1 MNFKEFMNLLI
12 DDKLKGVYL
21 FDSKEEFLNDTI
33 IEEVRNKVN
42 IPDFNLVEI
51 KGNTN
56 IETIKNSYE
65 TYPVMDEKKY
75 IIWRN
80 IDISKKSI
88 KEYENTL
95 NVLADDFKEFSEF
108 AVLLIFSDNPPFK
121 GKFYKSVVKNGKI
134 VEINRLNQKELE
146 SFIGKRF
153 VRNGK
158 KIQKSLVREI
168 VSRFSYLSKD
178 SEIDLYEIVNVVDK
192 IIASSSNEIVNSQDV
207 FDHLDEVLNINIF
220 NLTDSMSSKNPKDT
234 VETFLKMTRANE
246 DIFMIYHMV
255 IRQIRN
261 LIGVKSLYIN
271 GYNDSFMMKSLGIG
285 SYELKKLKSF
295 SRNFSLTELFDIH
308 SRIFDM
314 EYRQKSVDFDMEL
327 ELLLLLRKISAK

>member
-95 NVLADDFKEFSEF
+95 NILADDFKEFPEF
-108 AVLLIFSDNPPFK
+108 ALLLIFSDNPPFK
-121 GKFYKSVVKNGKI
+121 GKFYKSVAKNGKI

-158 KIQKSLVREI
+158 KIQKFLVREI

-295 SRNFSLTELFDIH
+295 SRNFSLTELFEIH

>member
-95 NVLADDFKEFSEF
+95 NILADDFKEFPEF
-108 AVLLIFSDNPPFK
+108 ALLLIFSDNPPFK
-121 GKFYKSVVKNGKI
+121 GKFYKSVAKNGKI

-158 KIQKSLVREI
+158 KIQKFLVREI

-327 ELLLLLRKISAK
+327 EKFLQNKMSNYQ

>member
-33 IEEVRNKVN
+33 IEEIRNKVN

-95 NVLADDFKEFSEF
+95 NILADDFKEFPEF
-108 AVLLIFSDNPPFK
+108 ALLLIFSDNPPFK
-121 GKFYKSVVKNGKI
+121 GKFYKSVAKNGKI
-134 VEINRLNQKELE
+134 VEINRLNRKELE

>member
-95 NVLADDFKEFSEF
+95 NILADDFKEFPEF
-108 AVLLIFSDNPPFK
+108 ALLLIFSDNPPFK
-121 GKFYKSVVKNGKI
+121 GKFYKSVAKNGKI

-295 SRNFSLTELFDIH
+295 SRNFSLTELFEIH

>member
-1 MNFKEFMNLLI
+1 M
-12 DDKLKGVYL
+12 KGVYL
-21 FDSKEEFLNDTI
+21 FDSKEEFLNNTI

-95 NVLADDFKEFSEF
+95 NILADDFKEFPEF
-108 AVLLIFSDNPPFK
+108 ALLLIFSDNPPFK
-121 GKFYKSVVKNGKI
+121 GKFYKSVAKNGKI

-207 FDHLDEVLNINIF
+207 FYHLDEVLNINIF

>member
-95 NVLADDFKEFSEF
+95 NILADDFKEFPEF
-108 AVLLIFSDNPPFK
+108 ALLLIFSDNPPFK
-121 GKFYKSVVKNGKI
+121 GKFYKSVAKNGKI

>member
-42 IPDFNLVEI
+42 VPDFNLVEI
-51 KGNTN
+51 KGSKDV
-56 IETIKNSYE
+56 ETIKNSYE
-65 TYPVMDEKKY
+65 TYPVMEDKKY

-80 IDISKKSI
+80 IDLSKKSI
-88 KEYENTL
+88 KEYESTL
-95 NVLADDFKEFSEF
+95 NVLAEDFKEFPDF
-108 AVLLIFSDNPPFK
+108 ATLLIFSDNPPFK
-121 GKFYKSVVKNGKI
+121 GKFYKAVNKTGTV
-134 VEINRLNQKELE
+134 VEINRLNQRELE

-158 KIQKSLVREI
+158 KIQKSLVTEI
-168 VSRFSYLSKD
+168 VNRFSYLSKD

-192 IIASSSNEIVNSQDV
+192 IIASSSDDIVKAKDV
-207 FDHLDEVLNINIF
+207 FDQLDEVLNINIF
-220 NLTDSMSSKNPKDT
+220 NLTDAMSSKNSKDSIDIY
-234 VETFLKMTRANE
+234 LKMARANE
-246 DIFMIYHMV
+246 DLFMIYHMI

-261 LIGVKSLYIN
+261 LIGVKSLYLN
-271 GYNDSFMMKSLGIG
+271 GYNDTFMMKNLGIG
-285 SYELKKLKSF
+285 SYELKKVKGF
-295 SRNFSLTELFDIH
+295 SRNFSLEELFDIH

-327 ELLLLLRKISAK
+327 ELLLLLREISQK

>member
-95 NVLADDFKEFSEF
+95 NILADDFKEFPEF
-108 AVLLIFSDNPPFK
+108 ALLLIFSDNPPFK
-121 GKFYKSVVKNGKI
+121 GKFYKSVAKNGKI

-158 KIQKSLVREI
+158 KIQKFLVREI

>member
-95 NVLADDFKEFSEF
+95 NILADDFKEFSEF

-121 GKFYKSVVKNGKI
+121 GKFYKSVAKNGKI

-234 VETFLKMTRANE
+234 VETFFKMTRANE

>member
-95 NVLADDFKEFSEF
+95 NILADDFKEFPEF
-108 AVLLIFSDNPPFK
+108 ALLLIFSDNPPFK
-121 GKFYKSVVKNGKI
+121 GKFYKSVAKNGKI

-158 KIQKSLVREI
+158 KIQKFLVREI

-285 SYELKKLKSF
+285 SYELKKIKSF

>member
-33 IEEVRNKVN
+33 LEEVRNKVN

-95 NVLADDFKEFSEF
+95 NILADDFKEFPEF
-108 AVLLIFSDNPPFK
+108 ALLLIFSDNPPFK
-121 GKFYKSVVKNGKI
+121 GKFYKSVAI
-134 VEINRLNQKELE
+134 
-146 SFIGKRF
+146 
-153 VRNGK
+153 
-158 KIQKSLVREI
+158 
-168 VSRFSYLSKD
+168 
-178 SEIDLYEIVNVVDK
+178 
-192 IIASSSNEIVNSQDV
+192 
-207 FDHLDEVLNINIF
+207 
-220 NLTDSMSSKNPKDT
+220 
-234 VETFLKMTRANE
+234 
-246 DIFMIYHMV
+246 
-255 IRQIRN
+255 
-261 LIGVKSLYIN
+261 
-271 GYNDSFMMKSLGIG
+271 
-285 SYELKKLKSF
+285 
-295 SRNFSLTELFDIH
+295 
-308 SRIFDM
+308 
-314 EYRQKSVDFDMEL
+314 
-327 ELLLLLRKISAK
+327 

>member
-12 DDKLKGVYL
+12 DDELKGVYL
-21 FDSKEEFLNDTI
+21 FDSKEEFLNNTI

-95 NVLADDFKEFSEF
+95 NILADDFKEFSEF

-121 GKFYKSVVKNGKI
+121 GKFYKSVAKNGKI
-134 VEINRLNQKELE
+134 VEINRLNRKELE

-295 SRNFSLTELFDIH
+295 SRNFSLIELFDIH

>member
-95 NVLADDFKEFSEF
+95 NILADDFKDFPEF
-108 AVLLIFSDNPPFK
+108 ALLLIFSDNPPFK
-121 GKFYKSVVKNGKI
+121 GKFYKSVAKNGKI

-158 KIQKSLVREI
+158 KIQKFLVREI

>member
-95 NVLADDFKEFSEF
+95 NVLADDFKEFPEF
-108 AVLLIFSDNPPFK
+108 ALLLIFSDNPPFK

>member
-95 NVLADDFKEFSEF
+95 NILADDFKEFPEF

>member
-95 NVLADDFKEFSEF
+95 NILADDFKEFSEF

-121 GKFYKSVVKNGKI
+121 GKFYKSVAKNGKI

>member
-1 MNFKEFMNLLI
+1 MNYKEFMTNLI
-12 DDKLKGVYL
+12 NDNVSGVYL

-95 NVLADDFKEFSEF
+95 NILADDFKEFSEF

>member
-42 IPDFNLVEI
+42 VPDFNLVEI
-51 KGNTN
+51 KGSKDV
-56 IETIKNSYE
+56 ETIKNSYE
-65 TYPVMDEKKY
+65 TYPVMEDKKY

-80 IDISKKSI
+80 IDLAKKSI
-88 KEYENTL
+88 KEYEGTL
-95 NVLADDFKEFSEF
+95 NVLAEDFKEFPDF
-108 AVLLIFSDNPPFK
+108 ATLLIFSDNPPFK
-121 GKFYKSVVKNGKI
+121 GKFYKTVNKTGTV

-158 KIQKSLVREI
+158 KIQKSLVSEI
-168 VSRFSYLSKD
+168 VNRFSYLSKD

-192 IIASSSNEIVNSQDV
+192 IIASSSDDIVKSKDV

-220 NLTDSMSSKNPKDT
+220 NLTDAMSSKNSKDSIDIY
-234 VETFLKMTRANE
+234 LKMARANE
-246 DIFMIYHMV
+246 DLFMIYHMI

-261 LIGVKSLYIN
+261 LIGVKSLYLN
-271 GYNDSFMMKSLGIG
+271 GYNDTFIMKNLGIG
-285 SYELKKLKSF
+285 SYELKKVKGF
-295 SRNFSLTELFDIH
+295 SRNFSLEELFDIH

-327 ELLLLLRKISAK
+327 ELLLLLREISQK

>member
-21 FDSKEEFLNDTI
+21 FDSKEEFLNDII

-95 NVLADDFKEFSEF
+95 NILADDFKEFPEF
-108 AVLLIFSDNPPFK
+108 ALLLIFSDNPPFK
-121 GKFYKSVVKNGKI
+121 GKFYKSVAKNGKI

-178 SEIDLYEIVNVVDK
+178 SEIHLYEIVNVVDK

>member
-95 NVLADDFKEFSEF
+95 NILADDFKEFPEF
-108 AVLLIFSDNPPFK
+108 ALLLIFSDNPPFK
-121 GKFYKSVVKNGKI
+121 GKFYKSVAKNGKI

-158 KIQKSLVREI
+158 KIQKFLVREI

-192 IIASSSNEIVNSQDV
+192 IIASSSN
-207 FDHLDEVLNINIF
+207 
-220 NLTDSMSSKNPKDT
+220 
-234 VETFLKMTRANE
+234 
-246 DIFMIYHMV
+246 
-255 IRQIRN
+255 
-261 LIGVKSLYIN
+261 
-271 GYNDSFMMKSLGIG
+271 
-285 SYELKKLKSF
+285 
-295 SRNFSLTELFDIH
+295 
-308 SRIFDM
+308 
-314 EYRQKSVDFDMEL
+314 
-327 ELLLLLRKISAK
+327 

>member
-33 IEEVRNKVN
+33 LEEVRNKVN

-95 NVLADDFKEFSEF
+95 NILADDFKEFPEF
-108 AVLLIFSDNPPFK
+108 ALLLIFSDNPPFK
-121 GKFYKSVVKNGKI
+121 GKFYKSVAKNGKI

>member
-95 NVLADDFKEFSEF
+95 NILADDFKEFPEF
-108 AVLLIFSDNPPFK
+108 ALLLIFSDNPPFK
-121 GKFYKSVVKNGKI
+121 GKFYKSVAKNGKI

-234 VETFLKMTRANE
+234 IETFLKMTRANE

>member
-95 NVLADDFKEFSEF
+95 NILADDFKEFPEF

-121 GKFYKSVVKNGKI
+121 GKFYKSVAKNGKI

>member
-1 MNFKEFMNLLI
+1 M
-12 DDKLKGVYL
+12 
-21 FDSKEEFLNDTI
+21 
-33 IEEVRNKVN
+33 
-42 IPDFNLVEI
+42 
-51 KGNTN
+51 
-56 IETIKNSYE
+56 
-65 TYPVMDEKKY
+65 
-75 IIWRN
+75 
-80 IDISKKSI
+80 
-88 KEYENTL
+88 
-95 NVLADDFKEFSEF
+95 
-108 AVLLIFSDNPPFK
+108 
-121 GKFYKSVVKNGKI
+121 
-134 VEINRLNQKELE
+134 
-146 SFIGKRF
+146 
-153 VRNGK
+153 RNGK
-158 KIQKSLVREI
+158 KIQKFLVREI

>member
-1 MNFKEFMNLLI
+1 MNFREFMNLLI

-95 NVLADDFKEFSEF
+95 NVLADDFKEFPEF
-108 AVLLIFSDNPPFK
+108 ALLLIFSDNPPFK

>member
-95 NVLADDFKEFSEF
+95 NILADDFKEFPEF

-134 VEINRLNQKELE
+134 VEINKLNQKELE

>member
-95 NVLADDFKEFSEF
+95 NILADDFKEFPEF
-108 AVLLIFSDNPPFK
+108 ALLLIFSDNPPFK
-121 GKFYKSVVKNGKI
+121 GKFYKSVATNGKI